1 MKINLPVTQIE
12 VPFPKGRYI
21 VSRTDLKGAITVV
34 NDTFVEISGF
44 SREELIGKNHNLV
57 RHPDMPPAA
66 FEWLWSTVKSGRPWR
81 GLVKNRCKNGAHY
94 WVMANATPIQ
104 ENGRTA
110 GYMSVRTK
118 PTREQIQQAEALYA
132 RMREETAAG
141 RVSLALDSGH
151 VVRTGWAGRV
161 RRWVQPTLGKK
172 LTTLALGLAFTVQ
185 FIEHFTEG

>member
-81 GLVKNRCKNGAHY
+81 GLVKNRCKNGDHY
-94 WVMANATPIQ
+94 WVNALIVPVMKDD
-104 ENGRTA
+104 RTI
-110 GYMSVRTK
+110 GYMSVRTEA
-118 PTREQIQQAEALYA
+118 TRQEI
-132 RMREETAAG
+132 AA
-141 RVSLALDSGH
+141 A
-151 VVRTGWAGRV
+151 
-161 RRWVQPTLGKK
+161 
-172 LTTLALGLAFTVQ
+172 
-185 FIEHFTEG
+185 